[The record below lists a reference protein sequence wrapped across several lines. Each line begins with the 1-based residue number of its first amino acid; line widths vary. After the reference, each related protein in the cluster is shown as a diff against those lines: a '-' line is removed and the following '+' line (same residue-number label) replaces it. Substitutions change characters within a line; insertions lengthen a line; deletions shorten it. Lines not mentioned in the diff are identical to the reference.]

1 MNLGKSAGSILPG
14 RGLINPAFVIKIVP
28 MTDDMQSHNNAGRP
42 NQENDYLDGLRI
54 GDEIEAEIDDKTVIG
69 KIQQFIKN
77 TEGDNVY
84 AKIID
89 SRGKTHKIEGSQI
102 KKSNYR
108 DASDNDRLVSSPAK
122 FNESKFSSYNEFL
135 NND

>member
-28 MTDDMQSHNNAGRP
+28 MTDDMQGHNNDGRP

-77 TEGDNVY
+77 SEGDNIY

-102 KKSNYR
+102 KRSNYR

-122 FNESKFSSYNEFL
+122 FNESKFSSYKEFTTK
-135 NND
+135 

>member
-28 MTDDMQSHNNAGRP
+28 MTDDMQSHNNSGRP

-54 GDEIEAEIDDKTVIG
+54 GDEIEAEIDNKTVIG

-77 TEGDNVY
+77 NEGDNIY

-89 SRGKTHKIEGSQI
+89 SRGKIHKIEGSQI

-108 DASDNDRLVSSPAK
+108 DASDNERLVSSPAE
-122 FNESKFSSYNEFL
+122 FNESKFISYNEFI
-135 NND
+135 NK